1 MTWQYGRCAKFG
13 LERFNYNVS
22 TAAITPTQKSSGC
35 TVVGWIV
42 LEIPRSN
49 RGPRSSA
56 RWTRRLFGSHFR
68 AVSACAFGLS
78 LPFFHSAS
86 LRSQSIT
93 NAADSERSAARRAY
107 ASGLSLVKQGHFDD
121 AIRTFERGLQ
131 ADGRNVALLDAIG
144 ATLSVQ
150 GDFEHAQ
157 PYFLETLQLDPG
169 FVPARKNLAITYFHL
184 GQYALAVAEFQKL
197 AVGSL
202 DSQRVASLFLGI
214 IAESS
219 GDYARSAELFA
230 RSGSLLDQY
239 PQALLSFANSL
250 DHLAQSR
257 KAVAILRRLDTAH
270 GVPPDEYFK
279 AGELYSRLGQPKRAL
294 ANFDKSEKMGAR
306 PEGLQY
312 QRAVALDKLGQSQ
325 EALQIL
331 KDLTNTKPNS
341 DSLNLL
347 AHVAEKNQQ
356 FELAVHSLRL
366 AAKLDP
372 GQEDNYLDFS
382 TFCADYEN
390 FPLALESAEIGLEHI
405 PNSYRLLVQKGA
417 ILEKLARLDEAE
429 SVLQSAAPLQD
440 DNSVALLSLAIV
452 QSHADKLQDSFDTL
466 TNAIS
471 RFPGNYYMHYH
482 LGSVLIR
489 IAERDGPQANVETR
503 AARAFRDAIRL
514 NPAFADSYYQ
524 LAKLYAPK
532 APKLAEKNLVA
543 CLRADPNHAA
553 AEYTLGRL
561 YMKTGRKTQGQVL
574 IDRFESQQQAAKRKE
589 QSQPRIAAQR

>member
-1 MTWQYGRCAKFG
+1 
-13 LERFNYNVS
+13 
-22 TAAITPTQKSSGC
+22 
-35 TVVGWIV
+35 VGWIV

-68 AVSACAFGLS
+68 AVSACALGLS

-93 NAADSERSAARRAY
+93 NAADSEKSAARRAY

-157 PYFLETLQLDPG
+157 VYFLETLQLDPG

-202 DSQRVASLFLGI
+202 DSRRVASLFLGI

-257 KAVAILRRLDTAH
+257 EAVAILRRLDTAH
-270 GVPPDEYFK
+270 GVSPDEYFK

-306 PEGLQY
+306 SEGLQY

-372 GQEDNYLDFS
+372 GKEDNYLDFS

-466 TNAIS
+466 TNALS
-471 RFPGNYYMHYH
+471 RFPDNYYMHYH
-482 LGSVLIR
+482 LGSVLMR
-489 IAERDGPQANVETR
+489 IAERDGAQANVETR

-524 LAKLYAPK
+524 LAKLYSPK

-574 IDRFESQQQAAKRKE
+574 IDRFESQQQAAKVKE
-589 QSQPRIAAQR
+589 QSQPRIAAAQR